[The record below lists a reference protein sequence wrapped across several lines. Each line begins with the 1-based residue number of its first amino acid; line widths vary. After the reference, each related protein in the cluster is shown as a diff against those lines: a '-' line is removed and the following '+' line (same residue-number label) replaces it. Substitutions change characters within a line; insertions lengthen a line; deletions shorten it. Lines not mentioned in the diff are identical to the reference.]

1 MKPLLLLLL
10 STTFASAEAWRPV
23 DPSELAQKTP
33 RVEPGAD
40 AEAIFWD
47 VKIEHQL
54 NGEDFHLIFSHYIRI
69 KIFTEHGKE
78 KYSKVEIEQIGKRRA
93 TDIAGRTIKP
103 DGSIVELKKDGIF
116 DRDLVKAK
124 GAKVHGKTFTLPN
137 VEVGDIIEY
146 RYREHRDDEI
156 PDYTR
161 LYFQRDLPM
170 WTVTYHLKPLQLPWL
185 PYAMRSMTFG
195 FQSNEFKKEPDGY
208 YATSMSNM
216 PAFRKEPYMPPEDQ
230 LRAWMLLY
238 YEEDKKIDAEK
249 YWKDLG
255 KSDYTLFKQR
265 IGADGLVKRT
275 ATEIVSGIDKP
286 AEKLAALDLFCR
298 TKIQNASSSTSQMT
312 AEQRKAVKENHSP
325 GDTLK
330 QKAGRFMDIDYL
342 FAALA
347 TAAGFEARMARI
359 PDRGD
364 TFFSKQRPTRYFINN
379 FSVAVKMD
387 DKWRFFDP
395 TSPYLEPG
403 MLRWQEEGGQALVS
417 DPKEGFWTPVH
428 YLEPARSTR
437 RHRGTFK
444 LLDNGT
450 LEGTVEYLYT
460 GHACRDEKFQFE
472 EMSTSQQEEDWK
484 KSLKERLSTVEIS
497 GFEMKNATDPIQP
510 LIVKHQVNVPGYA
523 TRTGKRI
530 LLQPAF
536 FQRNV
541 GPRFT
546 ESTRKWDVYFDY
558 GWSEDDEVTIEIP
571 EGWELDDPVA
581 PKNTEIQNVGEY
593 VVKVLKTKDGRKLIY
608 QRKFDWG
615 RNMNLL
621 MPAKAYDSVK
631 KIFDFVQEQDG
642 YTISLKAAANVP

>member
-1 MKPLLLLLL
+1 
-10 STTFASAEAWRPV
+10 V

-78 KYSKVEIEQIGKRRA
+78 KYSKVEIEQIGKRHM

-116 DRDLVKAK
+116 DRDLVKAR
-124 GAKVHGKTFTLPN
+124 GAKVRGKTFTLPN

-185 PYAMRSMTFG
+185 PYAMRSMAFG

-275 ATEIVSGIDKP
+275 AAEIVSGIEKP
-286 AEKLAALDLFCR
+286 AEKLAAIDLFCR

-428 YLEPARSTR
+428 CLEPARSVR

-444 LLDNGT
+444 LQDNGT

-460 GHACRDEKFQFE
+460 GHAGRDEKFQFE
-472 EMSTSQQEEDWK
+472 EMSAAQQEEDWK
-484 KSLKERLSTVEIS
+484 KSLKDRLSTSEIS
-497 GFEMKNATDPIQP
+497 GFEMKNVTDPIQP
-510 LIVKHQVNVPGYA
+510 LIVKHQVTVSGYA

-536 FQRNV
+536 FQRNFS
-541 GPRFT
+541 PRFT
-546 ESTRKWDVYFDY
+546 ESNRKWDIYFDY

-581 PKNTEIQNVGEY
+581 PKSTEIQNVGEY
-593 VVKVLKTKDGRKLIY
+593 AVKVLKTKDGRKLIY

-621 MPAKAYDSVK
+621 MPAKSYESVK